1 MARAANRVPARYVA
15 VALLAALS
23 LAAAGSSGADAGQ
36 ASGMTGPDSSP
47 PAHIRRLTWFGERAD
62 WSHDGKRILF
72 LARTYG
78 DVHEIDVETGAIRLL
93 TGGYPHAG
101 YTRALYL
108 ANGQILLSGA
118 PRFDPRNPGWSR
130 THAELSVLD
139 PTSGA
144 PPRPLGTM
152 CFEGPA
158 VSRRRLH
165 IAWTVTHEQDPER
178 LPEGVSQILEADIA
192 YGPDGPSLAG
202 QRLVLDSRNLPF
214 RCQVETQNF
223 RPPDE
228 RELTFSTYD
237 YNVSEVFGIDLATG
251 GVTNYTN
258 TKDVY
263 EEPEGI
269 FPDGSATCIETDRDN
284 GMNGAGHQYID
295 VWKLWLDGSGRVERL
310 TEFTR
315 FAGYKASNP
324 VVRDDGRMMAF
335 QIARVGDPAGVGRG
349 IFLYDLER
357 AKASSPAR

>member
-1 MARAANRVPARYVA
+1 MGRASELRPLTLATAL
-15 VALLAALS
+15 LLAAMGL
-23 LAAAGSSGADAGQ
+23 GPADAGQ
-36 ASGMTGPDSSP
+36 APATPDSSLP
-47 PAHIRRLTWFGERAD
+47 PHIRRLTWFGERAD

-78 DVHEIDVETGAIRLL
+78 DVHEVDVETGAIRLL

-108 ANGQILLSGA
+108 SNGHVLLSGA
-118 PRFDPRNPGWSR
+118 PRFDPGNPGWSR

-139 PTSGA
+139 PASGA
-144 PPRPLGTM
+144 SPKPLGTM

-165 IAWTVTHEQDPER
+165 LAWTVTHEQYPER
-178 LPEGVSQILEADIA
+178 LPEGVSQILEADLVYDA
-192 YGPDGPSLAG
+192 DGPRLAG
-202 QRLVLDSRNLPF
+202 ERLVLDTRRLPF
-214 RCQVETQNF
+214 RAQPETQNF

-228 RELTFSTYD
+228 RELTFSAYD
-237 YNVSEVFGIDLATG
+237 YNVSEVFGVDLATG
-251 GVTNYTN
+251 RLTNHSRTE
-258 TKDVY
+258 DLY

-324 VVRDDGRMMAF
+324 VVSDDGRTMAF
-335 QIARVGDPAGVGRG
+335 QIARVGDLAGVGRG
-349 IFLYDLER
+349 IFLFDLAR
-357 AKASSPAR
+357 AKASPPAR